1 MTTVD
6 RLKHLELIQAVV
18 TRVAGNSFLLRG
30 WSVTLVGALLA
41 VSAKETQVLFAALT
55 VFPTV
60 AFAILDVY
68 YLRQERMFRGLY
80 DKVRHASEADLSA
93 DPYTLSTKGIR
104 CPVLEAVIRPVIL
117 IAHLPIFA
125 TIGIVIA
132 LLW

>member
-1 MTTVD
+1 
-6 RLKHLELIQAVV
+6 
-18 TRVAGNSFLLRG
+18 
-30 WSVTLVGALLA
+30 
-41 VSAKETQVLFAALT
+41 
-55 VFPTV
+55 
-60 AFAILDVY
+60 
-68 YLRQERMFRGLY
+68 MFRGLY